1 MRSILGILIGVIVGA
16 VGAVLFMQ
24 SLPAKQGSLQA
35 RLDKAEFE
43 SQKAR
48 QDVQTLQAQLDPN
61 RRKISQRQA
70 MEGIAERI
78 RSGKRVSLD
87 DVFQGTMKPW
97 MRDVAPLF
105 DRGRV
110 AGEKRRLTRLSGE
123 LTREYGLDDRQQK
136 ALSAWLDQRA
146 EANGNRI
153 GEVLNNPESGFVD
166 FAKVMDERADSPRYR
181 KDLDDF
187 MATTLDEEALA
198 TYQLDRMTERV
209 EWVQNEAE
217 GRMQRLDSLVE
228 LDEGQQDQAF
238 AILAHSSDYFDP
250 SMQFEGIDRDVGRL
264 QPGMDAKAGIN
275 QILNAEQRQI
285 LEDREEE
292 RRAEV
297 LREFQEVGLTPPRG
311 WEEMESNPF

>member
-16 VGAVLFMQ
+16 IGAVLFMQ
-24 SLPAKQGSLQA
+24 SLPAKKGSLQA
-35 RLDKAEFE
+35 RADKAEFE
-43 SQKAR
+43 WAKAE
-48 QDVQTLQAQLDPN
+48 QEMQTLRAQLDPN

-87 DVFQGTMKPW
+87 DVFSGTMKPW

-110 AGEKRRLTRLSGE
+110 AGEKRRLNRLSGE
-123 LTREYGLDDRQQK
+123 LTREYELDDRQQE

-146 EANGNRI
+146 EANGNRF
-153 GEVLNNPESGFVD
+153 GEVLNDPDSGFVD
-166 FAKVMDERADSPRYR
+166 FAKVMDERTSSQRYR
-181 KDLDDF
+181 RELDAF
-187 MATTLDEEALA
+187 MATTLDEETLA

-228 LDEGQQDQAF
+228 LDEEQQDQAF
-238 AILAHSSDYFDP
+238 AILAHSSEHFDP
-250 SMQFEGIDRDVGRL
+250 SMQFDGVDSDVGGF
-264 QPGMDAKAGIN
+264 QPGMDARDGLN
-275 QILNAEQRQI
+275 QILNTEQRQI
-285 LEDREEE
+285 LEDREQE

-297 LREFQEVGLTPPRG
+297 LREFQQVGLTPPRG
-311 WEEMESNPF
+311 WEEMEGNPF